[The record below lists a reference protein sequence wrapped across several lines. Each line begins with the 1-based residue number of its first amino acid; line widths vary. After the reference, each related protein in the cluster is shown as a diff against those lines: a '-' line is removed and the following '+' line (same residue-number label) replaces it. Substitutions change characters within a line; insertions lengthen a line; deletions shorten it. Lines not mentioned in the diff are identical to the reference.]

1 MQAGTDPDPTT
12 SERRAILRVL
22 LGVGLIFVPMGLYP
36 GNWTTTYSTALDSR
50 WEILAVAVFV
60 SLAVG
65 AAIVVASV
73 RDLMHAWSTHGTTT
87 ARGALARNLLDP
99 RHRRALYLSAAFYAI
114 FFAFV
119 ASLYSLDLSGP
130 GIAAASYPSATNVL
144 CCGYVGITPAAVLV
158 VTPSFELVIYPLVLV
173 ILFAATLLF
182 ALNVTLTVALFRSR
196 ASRASSA
203 GSGALGGVAALLV
216 NCPACGTLLLWN
228 VVAGTSAAAFLTGFV
243 TYYYP
248 LLALAFPLAVF
259 VLIWTARRLAR
270 AAGSGEAC
278 PRPARPMTDGS

>member
-1 MQAGTDPDPTT
+1 MQARTDPDPTA
-12 SERRAILRVL
+12 SERRAILRFL

-50 WEILAVAVFV
+50 WEILAIAVFV

-65 AAIVVASV
+65 AAIVVASL
-73 RDLMHAWSTHGTTT
+73 RDLMRAWSARGITT
-87 ARGALARNLLDP
+87 ARGALARSLLDP
-99 RHRRALYLSAAFYAI
+99 RQRRALYLSAAFYAI

-119 ASLYSLDLSGP
+119 ASLYSLALSGP
-130 GIAAASYPSATNVL
+130 GIAAGSYPSATNVL
-144 CCGYVGITPAAVLV
+144 CCGYIGITPAAVLV
-158 VTPSFELVIYPLVLV
+158 VTPTFELVVYPLMLV
-173 ILFAATLLF
+173 ILFGATLLF
-182 ALNVTLTVALFRSR
+182 ALNVTLTVALFRTR

-270 AAGSGEAC
+270 VVGSGEAC
-278 PRPARPMTDGS
+278 PFPARSMSGGS